1 MTIFDR
7 KYGITTLFIV
17 LVLQSVLVA
26 AFAFGYWRL
35 ADQNSRQ
42 NDDIQATLDRG
53 RQIISCLTDYTT
65 SLQTALNGRDDAATT
80 TRSSTHDWVESVKK
94 LVAQQ
99 QVNGAQT
106 FFQITDVYLAA
117 LERAARVASVNP
129 YPKIKPCLDAI
140 DGND

>member
-7 KYGITTLFIV
+7 KYGVTILLAV
-17 LVLQSVLVA
+17 LVIQSALVVGFA
-26 AFAFGYWRL
+26 AGYVNL
-35 ADQNSRQ
+35 ARQNSRQ

-65 SLQTALNGRDDAATT
+65 RLQTALDGRDNAATT
-80 TRSSTHDWVESVKK
+80 TRSSTHEWVESVKK

-99 QVNGAQT
+99 QVNGAEA

-117 LERAARVASVNP
+117 LERAAHVASVNP
-129 YPKIKPCLDAI
+129 YPKIKPCLDTI
-140 DGND
+140 DGRN

>member
-7 KYGITTLFIV
+7 KYGITVLLIV
-17 LVLQSVLVA
+17 LVIQTAIIVGFTA
-26 AFAFGYWRL
+26 GYVNL
-35 ADQNSRQ
+35 ARQNSDQ

-65 SLQTALNGRDDAATT
+65 RLQTALDGRDSAADT
-80 TRSSTHDWVESVKK
+80 TRSSTHDWVESVRK

-99 QVNGAQT
+99 QVGGAET

-117 LERAARVASVNP
+117 LERAAVVAAVNP
-129 YPKIKPCLDAI
+129 YPKIKPCLDTI
-140 DGND
+140 DGRE